1 MFVVTNICR
10 DKTFCRKHVFVATK
24 MILAAAPANDMGAVT
39 ESAGRRE
46 HFSSLRWYLSAR
58 KSPFAHVLTVLLNFR
73 FKSGLAVFDYAAD
86 KM

>member
-1 MFVVTNICR
+1 M
-10 DKTFCRKHVFVATK
+10 FVATK
-24 MILAAAPANDMGAVT
+24 PILAAAPASNRGAVT

-46 HFSSLRWYLSAR
+46 PFSSLRWYLSAR
-58 KSPFAHVLTVLLNFR
+58 ESPFSHVLTVLLNFR